1 MKYSIYKLVCSE
13 TNKIY
18 VGSTSLPLRKRMW
31 GHNSKSNFSCSK
43 ELINPKMHLIEE
55 IETDDLNT
63 VLNREKD
70 IIKICKKIDPDLI
83 VNKNLPNR
91 KREEYYVDNQ
101 SIILLKKKEYYELNR
116 NRIKLNR
123 LLHYYRNHKIEDIK
137 NKEIKKL
144 LLERKEIE
152 IKKKQSERLKQKIF
166 CNQCASFISYRHM
179 ARHNRSPKHLL
190 QNLTANASHELH

>member
-43 ELINPKMHLIEE
+43 ELINPKIHLIEE

-116 NRIKLNR
+116 NRIK
-123 LLHYYRNHKIEDIK
+123 
-137 NKEIKKL
+137 
-144 LLERKEIE
+144 
-152 IKKKQSERLKQKIF
+152 
-166 CNQCASFISYRHM
+166 
-179 ARHNRSPKHLL
+179 
-190 QNLTANASHELH
+190 